1 MASGQ
6 LESNSHSTTRLVNA
20 WPDIRAWLLYT
31 FRQWIVSGM
40 FIGRQKQDR
49 IEGFRSIIPFID
61 AVCRVP
67 DLRELLL
74 QTAYDRQNILLVLS
88 FCWQME
94 SEDWFEKSERNF
106 PFTSAASPLV
116 TLVQACIEDGKPAED
131 FFVMFE
137 LIAARA
143 KRDPCSVASMA
154 LDRLKDATLSLRT
167 LAPQIGML
175 LILGREAPYCT
186 ALLAQYSVQNVTR
199 ILVGLTSDAYDPAI
213 AQEVESCIH
222 WCLLY
227 LFQSFHASDGCSL
240 VAEALRTGVLPAII
254 RSSEWIAPDDR
265 SYPYLMELFRVLSL
279 YTIYPSVLWP
289 FVASIRDM
297 TDRDKEINH
306 PVQDELEGVRLLIAY
321 RFLQCLPGLGLKCQN
336 VRLFTTPSVS

>member
-1 MASGQ
+1 
-6 LESNSHSTTRLVNA
+6 
-20 WPDIRAWLLYT
+20 
-31 FRQWIVSGM
+31 
-40 FIGRQKQDR
+40 
-49 IEGFRSIIPFID
+49 
-61 AVCRVP
+61 
-67 DLRELLL
+67 
-74 QTAYDRQNILLVLS
+74 
-88 FCWQME
+88 ME

-116 TLVQACIEDGKPAED
+116 TLVQTCIEDGKPTED

-175 LILGREAPYCT
+175 LILGREAPYRT

-199 ILVGLTSDAYDPAI
+199 IFVGLTSDAYDPAI

-240 VAEALRTGVLPAII
+240 VAEALRTGVLPAIV
-254 RSSEWIAPDDR
+254 RSSEWIAPDNR
-265 SYPYLMELFRVLSL
+265 NYHFLMEVFRVLSL

-289 FVASIRDM
+289 FAASIRDM

-306 PVQDELEGVRLLIAY
+306 PVQDELDGVRLLIAY
-321 RFLQCLPGLGLKCQN
+321 RFLQYLPGLGLKCQN
-336 VRLFTTPSVS
+336 VRLFTTLSVS